1 MERMARTAL
10 IIVDAQNDYL
20 PGGSLGFPGSDEIIK
35 PLVEFANLA
44 ADVVIA
50 SRNLYPPDHESFNL
64 KRKPGDPIFTPSME
78 GSWPVNCVKGT
89 KGASVVPE
97 IAHIAE
103 YVVTKGMKRDQWGF
117 SAFEA
122 GTLRPLKS
130 LEDIL
135 HDEKVTHV
143 AVGGYWLEWCVA
155 QTAFD
160 ANALGYDTA
169 VEMDLSMSLGG
180 PFRASDQAAKLEKA
194 GVTLA

>member
-1 MERMARTAL
+1 MTPMPRTAL
-10 IIVDAQNDYL
+10 IVVDAQNDYQ
-20 PGGSLGFPGSDEIIK
+20 PTGALGFPGSDAIIG
-35 PLVEFANLA
+35 PIVEFANLA

-50 SRNLYPPDHESFNL
+50 SRNLYPPDHSSFNL
-64 KRKPGDPIFTPSME
+64 KRKPGDPIYTPSME

-89 KGASVVPE
+89 KGASIVPE

-103 YVVTKGMKRDQWGF
+103 YVVTKGLKKDDGGF
-117 SAFEA
+117 TAFEA

-143 AVGGYWLEWCVA
+143 AVCGYWLEWCVA

-160 ANALGYDTA
+160 ANALKYDTA
-169 VEMDLSMSLGG
+169 VEIDLSMPLNGA
-180 PFRASDQAAKLEKA
+180 FKASDQAARLERA
-194 GVTLA
+194 GVTIA